1 MLPTVVSRLTAQLTN
16 RIPGWRPDWILVAFV
31 LAVVLLI
38 GVGVFMNVAG

>member
-1 MLPTVVSRLTAQLTN
+1 MRPRVVSRLTAQLADG
-16 RIPGWRPDWILVAFV
+16 RRGWRLDWVLVAFV